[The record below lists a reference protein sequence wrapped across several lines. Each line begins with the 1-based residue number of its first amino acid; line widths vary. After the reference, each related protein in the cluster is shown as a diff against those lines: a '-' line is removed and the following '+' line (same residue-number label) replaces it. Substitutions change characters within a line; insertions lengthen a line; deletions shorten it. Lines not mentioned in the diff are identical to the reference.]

1 MKEEEEEEEATAIIF
16 LNQQSHEAN
25 GLHMCIFY
33 GKLDVA
39 IYAGRSKNTDTGR
52 KKKQQK
58 QSTTPTVHNKSI
70 KKFKPACGL
79 KQKRPLA

>member
-1 MKEEEEEEEATAIIF
+1 MKEEEEEEAVRAIIF

-39 IYAGRSKNTDTGR
+39 IYAGRSKNTGYR
-52 KKKQQK
+52 KKKKNNNNQLHLQY
-58 QSTTPTVHNKSI
+58 I
-70 KKFKPACGL
+70 IRA
-79 KQKRPLA
+79 

>member
-1 MKEEEEEEEATAIIF
+1 LSLIQTEQNTKEEEEEEATAIIF

-39 IYAGRSKNTDTGR
+39 IYAGRSKNTDPG
-52 KKKQQK
+52 KKKKANNNNQLHLQY
-58 QSTTPTVHNKSI
+58 I
-70 KKFKPACGL
+70 IRA
-79 KQKRPLA
+79 